1 MGTARGHGAV
11 AAQHRPPRCIPSLRV
26 IPWTRPGG
34 PRGVRSD
41 SAVCWCGMGG
51 GAAHV
56 HTWMCVHT
64 RANGCTH
71 TRMCVQRAT
80 APPAPPIQDPHC
92 KPKPKPKPNPPAGS
106 SRDRPAPPPRCPARP
121 RQLSTM
127 ICGRRA
133 RRRPEQSGGVLKK
146 LGLYEDKDLQLMLQ
160 GSLLC
165 KVRSRRAKE
174 RLYRLQE
181 DGITV
186 VSERRFGRVPS
197 KHSFSVAHITS
208 VRRGHHSEGLRR
220 YGRAIPEQNC
230 FTITFEGGRR
240 SLDLGA
246 RDEDVVLSWVR
257 GLRTLRGRLQGMSQR
272 ERLEHWI
279 HGMLQRADKDK
290 DNRMCFQEVQIM
302 LRMANIH
309 MDNAYAHQ
317 LFKECDHSGDGRL
330 EDRELEDFC
339 RRLLRRPELEELF
352 GRYSGED
359 CVLSAEELRDFLK
372 DQGEEGTLHQAC
384 AIICAHEL
392 NEKARQQELMTLD
405 GFTMYLLSAAGDI
418 LNQEHTQVH
427 QDMSQPLCH
436 YFISSSHNTYLTRN
450 QIGGTSSTEA
460 YVRALMMG
468 CRCVELDCWEG
479 PDGEP
484 LICHGHA
491 FTSKILFRDVIEAI
505 RDHAF
510 KRSPYP
516 VILSLENHCGV
527 EQQATMARHMKAI
540 LGDMLLTQ
548 PLEGQDPSVLP
559 SPEQLKGKVLVK
571 GKKLLELQ
579 REPCGVISILDEEE
593 EEETEDEDRLQA
605 KDASHVAP
613 ELSAMVVYC
622 QATPFPGLAQALQHP
637 RPYEMS
643 SFSERKARKLIKEA
657 GPSFVRYTSQQLSR
671 VYPLGLKMTSSNYN
685 PQEMWNVGCQ
695 LVALNFQTPGYE
707 MDLNTGR
714 FLGNGGCGYVL
725 KPQFLRSPHSCSP
738 RPLMLRIRV
747 ITAQQLPKLNRE
759 KLSSIVDPFVR
770 VEIYGV
776 TADCSKQQT
785 AYRSNNGDPIVVPIP
800 HSAGFNPRW
809 EETLTF
815 QLQVPELALVR
826 FVVEDHDS
834 TSCNDFV
841 GQFTLPLGSMREGYR
856 HVHLLSKDG
865 ASLSPATLFVHVTCK
880 RP

>member
-1 MGTARGHGAV
+1 
-11 AAQHRPPRCIPSLRV
+11 
-26 IPWTRPGG
+26 
-34 PRGVRSD
+34 
-41 SAVCWCGMGG
+41 
-51 GAAHV
+51 
-56 HTWMCVHT
+56 
-64 RANGCTH
+64 
-71 TRMCVQRAT
+71 
-80 APPAPPIQDPHC
+80 
-92 KPKPKPKPNPPAGS
+92 
-106 SRDRPAPPPRCPARP
+106 
-121 RQLSTM
+121 M

-133 RRRPEQSGGVLKK
+133 RHRPERSGGVLKK
-146 LGLYEDKDLQLMLQ
+146 LGLSEDEDLQLMLQ
-160 GSLLC
+160 GSLLR
-165 KVRSRRAKE
+165 KVTSRRAKE
-174 RLYRLQE
+174 RRFRLQE
-181 DGITV
+181 DGVTV
-186 VSERRFGRVPS
+186 VSERRFGRAPS
-197 KHSFSVAHITS
+197 KQSFSVAHITA
-208 VRRGHHSEGLRR
+208 VHRGHHSEGLRR
-220 YGRAIPEQNC
+220 YGRAIPEQHC
-230 FTITFEGGRR
+230 FTIAFEGGRR
-240 SLDLGA
+240 NLDLGA
-246 RDEDVVLSWVR
+246 RDEDVALSWVR
-257 GLRTLRGRLQGMSQR
+257 GLRTLRGRLRGMSQR

-279 HGMLQRADKDK
+279 HGMLQRADRDK

-309 MDNAYAHQ
+309 MDNAYTHQ
-317 LFKECDHSGDGRL
+317 LFEECDHSGDGRL

-359 CVLSAEELRDFLK
+359 CVLSAEELRDFLQ
-372 DQGEEGTLHQAC
+372 DQGEEGTLQQAC

-392 NEKARQQELMTLD
+392 NEKVPGFSTALPGDIHMGTTHEVPPLPHPPARQQDLMTLD
-405 GFTMYLLSAAGDI
+405 GFTMYLLSPAGDI

-484 LICHGHA
+484 IICHGHT

-505 RDHAF
+505 RDYAF

-527 EQQATMARHMKAI
+527 KQQATMAQHMKAI

-571 GKKLLELQ
+571 GKKLPELQ
-579 REPCGVISILDEEE
+579 PEPCGVTSILDEEE
-593 EEETEDEDRLQA
+593 EEETEEEDRLQA

-657 GPSFVRYTSQQLSR
+657 GPAFMRYTSRQLSR

-685 PQEMWNVGCQ
+685 PQEMWNAGCQ

-725 KPQFLRSPHSCSP
+725 KPQFLRSPHSGSP
-738 RPLMLRIRV
+738 RPLVLRIRV

-776 TADCSKQQT
+776 MADCSKQQT
-785 AYRSNNGDPIVVPIP
+785 AYRSNN
-800 HSAGFNPRW
+800 GFNPRW

-856 HVHLLSKDG
+856 HIHLLSKDG
-865 ASLSPATLFVHVTCK
+865 ASLSPATLFVHVTC
-880 RP
+880 RCP